1 MLYLIVYLQRRK
13 KPWSV
18 EREKNRT
25 GLQKEAER
33 RAWGLGENAVEF
45 LMASSPRLQPL
56 FGCAVLLVYQ
66 YRFHVTKLCPQ

>member
-56 FGCAVLLVYQ
+56 FGYAVLLVYQ